1 MLCGTLFPRIF
12 IRKMGRKYFSIFL
25 LFSLIIFHVP
35 FSMLFKHKKIVFFNI
50 FFSFPLHFP
59 ESKYSI
65 RTQIFSYSRYIQLPC
80 WLTNKPLH
88 SLILSFKVVN
98 QMLELMEN
106 NHIHQIMA
114 YASSLSSLFAKE
126 WWLSSYLSSCLSL
139 NLA

>member
-1 MLCGTLFPRIF
+1 MLCGTLFPHIF

-50 FFSFPLHFP
+50 FFPSLCIFQ
-59 ESKYSI
+59 KANIAY
-65 RTQIFSYSRYIQLPC
+65 TQIFSYSRYIQLPC